1 MRRLLWILKYMVVIG
16 SLLLALPPL
25 TAFAG
30 SAFPPIINLPEDF
43 QPEGIAIGRGDNFF
57 AGSLANGSIYRG
69 ALCTGEGSVLVP
81 PASGRQ
87 IAGLYVDKYSNTL
100 FAAGTLSGQAFAFDA
115 ENGAL
120 LATYQ
125 LATDVSS
132 FINDVIVT
140 CDAAYFTDSFQPVF
154 YRLPLGPFG
163 ALPDQSLVERIPL
176 GGDFVQVPGSFVF
189 NSNGIVASP
198 NGEWLLIVSR
208 GDLYRVD
215 SRTGNAIKVDL
226 GGGTLSN
233 GDGLRLKGHT
243 LYVVRNQLNQIAV
256 VKLARDFASG
266 TIVRAITDPNF
277 NVPTTVARF
286 GPWLYAV
293 NSQAPYTIVRVSRW
307 NWRQN
312 DTRGYGKG
320 TQGRNE

>member
-1 MRRLLWILKYMVVIG
+1 MRRLPWIFRYTLVIG
-16 SLLLALPPL
+16 ALLLVLPPMASPAASL
-25 TAFAG
+25 
-30 SAFPPIINLPEDF
+30 FPGIINLPDDLH
-43 QPEGIAIGRGDNFF
+43 PEGIAVGRGTNFY
-57 AGSLANGSIYRG
+57 AGSLTNGSIYRG
-69 ALCTGEGSVLVP
+69 DLCTGEGSILVP

-154 YRLPLGPFG
+154 YRLPLGPLG
-163 ALPDQSLVERIPL
+163 ALPDQSSVERIPL

-189 NSNGIVASP
+189 NSNGIVASS

-215 SRTGNAIKVDL
+215 PQTGNAIKVDL

-266 TIVRAITDPNF
+266 TIVGAITDSNF
-277 NVPTTVARF
+277 NVPTTIARF

-293 NSQAPYTIVRVSRW
+293 NSQVPYTIVRVPRW
-307 NWRQN
+307 SWQ
-312 DTRGYGKG
+312 
-320 TQGRNE
+320 

>member
-1 MRRLLWILKYMVVIG
+1 MRRLPWILFRYTLVIG
-16 SLLLALPPL
+16 ALLLVLPPMASPAASL
-25 TAFAG
+25 
-30 SAFPPIINLPEDF
+30 FPGIINLPDDLH
-43 QPEGIAIGRGDNFF
+43 PEGIAVGRGTNFY
-57 AGSLANGSIYRG
+57 AGSLTNGSIYRG
-69 ALCTGEGSVLVP
+69 DLCTGEGSILVP

-87 IAGLYVDKYSNTL
+87 IAGLYVDKNSNIL

-154 YRLPLGPFG
+154 YRLPLGPLG
-163 ALPDQSLVERIPL
+163 ALPDQSSVERIPL
-176 GGDFVQVPGSFVF
+176 GGDFVQVPGPFVF
-189 NSNGIVASP
+189 NSNGIVASS

-266 TIVRAITDPNF
+266 TIVGAITDSNF
-277 NVPTTVARF
+277 NVPTPIARF

-293 NSQAPYTIVRVSRW
+293 NSQAPYTIVRVLRW
-307 NWRQN
+307 NWR
-312 DTRGYGKG
+312 
-320 TQGRNE
+320 